1 MNGTTVALLLM
12 LGIPLGPLLGHGA
25 LRWWHTRQH
34 QARRR
39 KVAGPA
45 PRRPMPVRSHVVAFA
60 RSRRSPGG
68 Q

>member
-12 LGIPLGPLLGHGA
+12 LGIPLGPLGGQLVA
-25 LRWWHTRQH
+25 RWWQTRQH
-34 QARRR
+34 RQHRR